1 MLMFVRWRTRT
12 VLGQWWDSEDPSSS
26 KKCCQSVTL
35 LLLVVWLAGTD
46 WDNKNYDKKIDRKQK
61 NLQNKGRK
69 RPQVQQPQQS
79 ALNKT
84 KLKCGYGIKKT
95 FNILRLLHINL
106 AVLSGDLRGIWPGWR
121 VCVFIQPETLSS
133 CSKWGQ
139 NYLIISG
146 WDMFA
151 VLEGNQLALC
161 AHPKFLSRLSFS
173 SFSKRFMK
181 QL

>member
-1 MLMFVRWRTRT
+1 MRIHPVARSVVSQWPSCSWLCDW
-12 VLGQWWDSEDPSSS
+12 LGL
-26 KKCCQSVTL
+26 T
-35 LLLVVWLAGTD
+35 GTT
-46 WDNKNYDKKIDRKQK
+46 KIMIKKIDRKQK

-133 CSKWGQ
+133 CSKWGR

>member
-1 MLMFVRWRTRT
+1 MFVRWTRRTLART
-12 VLGQWWDSEDPSSS
+12 NQRIHPGARSGVTTVSDPPGPLLG
-26 KKCCQSVTL
+26 CV
-35 LLLVVWLAGTD
+35 TD
-46 WDNKNYDKKIDRKQK
+46 WGRLTTKIIIKKKTDRKQK

-133 CSKWGQ
+133 CSK
-139 NYLIISG
+139 
-146 WDMFA
+146 
-151 VLEGNQLALC
+151 
-161 AHPKFLSRLSFS
+161 
-173 SFSKRFMK
+173 
-181 QL
+181 